1 MMQMLTLYPDI
12 HFKFD
17 LLEFSNKSTPTTNL
31 YQLQTGKFIKTKT
44 NDRLLG
50 YNLLTLFQ

>member
-17 LLEFSNKSTPTTNL
+17 LLEFSNKSTPTTNF